1 MNIEQAT
8 DHLYFD
14 RHVLAA
20 ILKMDVDGITE
31 EAALSKIAD
40 LAEEAKLAP
49 EDVNQ
54 IRLRHGDHPS
64 AKLNADGTV
73 TITMTR
79 PFTHAKETISELKM
93 RAPVVG
99 DLQAIAGKAEKG
111 VFELLARCV
120 GRTTNELAGMHA
132 RDFMVCASALGFLQG
147 AG

>member
-1 MNIEQAT
+1 MNIEQAN
-8 DHLYFD
+8 HLYFD

-40 LAEEAKLAP
+40 LADQAKLEP
-49 EDVNQ
+49 EDVNH

-73 TITMTR
+73 TVTMTW

-93 RAPVVG
+93 RPPVLG
-99 DLQAIAGKAEKG
+99 DHQAIAGKAEKG
-111 VFELLARCV
+111 VFDLLARCV
-120 GRTTNELAGMHA
+120 GRTTNELAGMHT
-132 RDFMVCASALGFLQG
+132 RDFVVCASALGFLQG